1 MIKFIS
7 TKLIHLSLT
16 WKNAEPCDIFLRNNN
31 GKWLMVVNLEK
42 SFSMTTSTSIMKNC
56 SMVKK
61 ILIILSEKRF
71 YYIFIFLKVNQCK
84 FKQKET
90 ILKLGNPLKSKS
102 KFTKSKIGRG
112 ALPWTYLG
120 LSDSQSNFLSVKI
133 YSGNTDGVNFIVATT
148 LYYF

>member
-1 MIKFIS
+1 MENDWWL
-7 TKLIHLSLT
+7 LI
-16 WKNAEPCDIFLRNNN
+16 LRTH
-31 GKWLMVVNLEK
+31 
-42 SFSMTTSTSIMKNC
+42 SQCTTSTSIMKNC

-133 YSGNTDGVNFIVATT
+133 YSENTDGVNFVVATIIFNFFFC
-148 LYYF
+148 LFDLLWNI